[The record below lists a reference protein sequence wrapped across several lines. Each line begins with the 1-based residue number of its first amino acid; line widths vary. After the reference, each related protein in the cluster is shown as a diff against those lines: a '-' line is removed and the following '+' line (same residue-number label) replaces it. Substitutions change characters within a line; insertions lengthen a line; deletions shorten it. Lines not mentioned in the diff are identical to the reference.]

1 MNRRPVSI
9 TQKTMKLLS
18 DNMNESYKKDYHL
31 IMGDLHD
38 YLPKDGVLERTI
50 GWYWRYLIE
59 EHYHALVSGYFEEDQ
74 DRREQA
80 ILFLRKA
87 RQTLESFRDME
98 RLIVIG

>member
-1 MNRRPVSI
+1 MNNSFR
-9 TQKTMKLLS
+9 
-18 DNMNESYKKDYHL
+18 KDYCL

-38 YLPKDGVLERTI
+38 HLPKDGALERT
-50 GWYWRYLIE
+50 IE

-74 DRREQA
+74 DRQNQA

-98 RLIVIG
+98 KLIVVG

>member
-38 YLPKDGVLERTI
+38 YLPKDGALERT
-50 GWYWRYLIE
+50 IE